1 VLGAVPTPIDSNKR
15 PDLTSVTAAVESI
28 VQLWF
33 PGNLVILESTSPIGT
48 TESVAKRITDTRSD
62 LSIGTNGKERNA
74 SISVAYCPERV
85 LPSRIFTELVNNDRC
100 IGGVTTSCARQA
112 QPFYKTFVRGA
123 CIATT
128 ARTAELVKLTEN
140 AFRDTNIAFANE
152 LSLICDR
159 FGINVWEVI
168 DLANRHPRVNPVA
181 TRTGVGGHCIAVD
194 PWFIIDSAPDL
205 ARVTKTSR
213 EVNDQKTASTIER
226 AIAVIEDHPY
236 ANVACC
242 GLAFKANVDDLRE
255 SPALEISLELAK
267 KYGSRIKIAEPN
279 LRELPPQFAGAGA
292 EFMDVDE
299 AVRACEIAIL
309 LVDHDQFKM
318 VPLAERRHLDVI
330 DMRGIWQ
337 DMPVRT

>member
-1 VLGAVPTPIDSNKR
+1 M
-15 PDLTSVTAAVESI
+15 
-28 VQLWF
+28 
-33 PGNLVILESTSPIGT
+33 
-48 TESVAKRITDTRSD
+48 
-62 LSIGTNGKERNA
+62 
-74 SISVAYCPERV
+74 
-85 LPSRIFTELVNNDRC
+85 
-100 IGGVTTSCARQA
+100 
-112 QPFYKTFVRGA
+112 
-123 CIATT
+123 
-128 ARTAELVKLTEN
+128 
-140 AFRDTNIAFANE
+140 
-152 LSLICDR
+152 
-159 FGINVWEVI
+159 
-168 DLANRHPRVNPVA
+168 
-181 TRTGVGGHCIAVD
+181 GGHCIAVD

-205 ARVTKTSR
+205 ARVMKTGR
-213 EVNDQKTASTIER
+213 EVNDQRTASTIER

-330 DMRGIWQ
+330 DTRGIWQ